1 VRETPYQGPERR
13 RFDRTPPPA
22 PRVIGRARI
31 GEGFPRTVTAPLPR
45 GQWFPVVDRNPATI
59 PETPLAGHVWIDS
72 GGHLILVWAAFLE
85 VELDCEG

>member
-1 VRETPYQGPERR
+1 MPYQGPERR

-31 GEGFPRTVTAPLPR
+31 GEGFPRTVAAPLPR

-59 PETPLAGHVWIDS
+59 PEIPPTGHVWIDS
-72 GGHLILVWAAFLE
+72 RGHLILVWAAVLE